1 MIPVWLF
8 TIFKNVNSNKLPKN
22 LTKKAYV
29 TEETFSGKIDFHF
42 QKTK

>member
-1 MIPVWLF
+1 MNCL
-8 TIFKNVNSNKLPKN
+8 KN